1 MTRAKICGCMRVAD
15 AVAAAEAGAD
25 FIGIMFAESRRR
37 VSLDEASQIAAA
49 VGQPMRDIEQ
59 DAPPRQLSGGTA
71 AGIPAW
77 FTEGAAAL
85 DRLLARKRPL
95 VVGVF
100 ADQPIDDLNEV
111 ADQVGLD
118 LVQLS
123 GNEPWSDCLLVN
135 RQVVKAV
142 RPDAAQPGA
151 VKPAIEAGTALALM
165 LDASRGHGIAADRA
179 LAAKLAAQLPLWLAG
194 GLDPENVAQAISA
207 VRPWCV
213 DVSSGVETDGAKDP
227 AKIAAFIDVVRRH
240 LRQDA
245 FTQA

>member
-1 MTRAKICGCMRVAD
+1 VTRVKICGCMRVAD

-59 DAPPRQLSGGTA
+59 EAPPRQPTGSTTPGV
-71 AGIPAW
+71 PAW

-100 ADQPIDDLNEV
+100 ADQPINDVNEIV
-111 ADQVGLD
+111 DQVGLD

-123 GNEPWSDCLLVN
+123 GNEPWSDCLLAN

-151 VKPAIEAGTALALM
+151 VLPAIEPGAALALM
-165 LDASRGHGIAADRA
+165 LDASRGHGVAADRA

-194 GLDPENVAQAISA
+194 GLDPQNVEQAISA

-213 DVSSGVETDGAKDP
+213 DVSTGVETEGAKDS
-227 AKIAAFIDVVRRH
+227 AKIAAFVDAVRRH
-240 LRQDA
+240 G
-245 FTQA
+245 